1 MKLLSIVT
9 PPSPNC
15 MKLNFDQQVSAK
27 SLTLQADGTTA
38 DAPDVARQLL
48 AVEGVSS
55 VFLTSN
61 FIALTRKNHADWQS
75 ILSKATQLLGATG
88 DSGSATVIPGLSDN
102 SNPANNAKALNSS
115 GDRQNFGQV
124 EVAIQEF
131 RGIPIQVRV
140 TSSNQQ
146 VRVSLPERFNQAAQ
160 QAVLVTQAN
169 YVAERRWAP
178 YEPRFGDL
186 DEVAQMVADELVSL
200 IDQVE
205 LARRVAVACGEATS
219 SKGNTGP
226 SNRVSQTSGL
236 AELKHPDWEQR
247 LKALQQL
254 HVTVENFSA
263 VVAALQDER
272 NAIRRYAAAVL
283 GSSEMPEA
291 VEPLCQVFLSDKSP
305 IVRRTVG
312 DALSDL
318 GNTGAIG
325 AMCQALEDRS
335 PLVRWRAARYLNEVG
350 NRTAL
355 VALHQASQRK
365 EEFEVQMELTAAIAR
380 IESDGAAPVPVWMQ
394 ISRSQSFS

>member
-1 MKLLSIVT
+1 
-9 PPSPNC
+9 

-27 SLTLQADGTTA
+27 SLTLQEGVTVT

-48 AVEGVSS
+48 AINGVSS

-75 ILSKATQLLGATG
+75 ILSEATELLGTN
-88 DSGSATVIPGLSDN
+88 SGSDPVLSELGETN
-102 SNPANNAKALNSS
+102 SNPPGDAMTS
-115 GDRQNFGQV
+115 GDQNFGQV

-146 VRVSLPERFNQAAQ
+146 VRASLPDEFNQAAQ
-160 QAVLVTQAN
+160 QAILVTQAN

-178 YEPRFGDL
+178 YETRFGDPG
-186 DEVAQMVADELVSL
+186 EVAQMVADELVSL
-200 IDQVE
+200 IDEVE
-205 LARRVAVACGEATS
+205 LARRVTRACGKATS
-219 SKGNTGP
+219 SSRAAP
-226 SNRVSQTSGL
+226 SNEILSQTSGL
-236 AELKHPDWEQR
+236 AELSHSDWKQR

-283 GSSEMPEA
+283 GSSQMPEA
-291 VEPLCQVFLSDKSP
+291 VEPLCQILLSDKSP

-350 NRTAL
+350 DRLALTAL
-355 VALHQASQRK
+355 RQVSEQE
-365 EEFEVQMELTAAIAR
+365 EEFEVQMELTAAINR
-380 IESDGAAPVPVWMQ
+380 IEGNGAAPVPVWMQ
-394 ISRSQSFS
+394 ISRSQSKLTSTD